1 MITGIRFRNE
11 GELLVLQV
19 ESRDP
24 DVFNHSRPSLWR
36 DAKTTDLLEVSAHT
50 SRDVDSRLSEMERHI
65 NSLTDKVWGED

>member
-19 ESRDP
+19 LDSDIFTLSTP
-24 DVFNHSRPSLWR
+24 HKTWR

-65 NSLTDKVWGED
+65 NSLTDKVWGDE